1 MRRRRAAGWVSLG
14 AGAAAV
20 LVAMGPA
27 CEAWATEAA
36 GQVVLRLK
44 DGAFEFT
51 GRLRSFDGRSYLI
64 DAGTFG
70 IVSLDASR
78 YECSGA
84 ACAAKNPPATATAA
98 STLIADA
105 PGKGGAESFAMAGS
119 ATVGLDLMPALIR
132 DFAASLG
139 GSARQHLGADPRT
152 TRFEILDKG
161 GAGLATIGLERI
173 GDGAGL
179 QALSAGEARFAMT
192 GRAATPAEIA
202 ALTPLDAAR
211 QGASNENVLALDGL
225 AVIVAP
231 DNPLTSITREKI
243 AGIFSGSITSW
254 AELGQPAAPI
264 RVYASADGGAASDSF
279 AEQVLRPRGLTL
291 NGAAI
296 LVPGEAAVADRV
308 ARDPLGIGITSLS
321 LVRNARGVDIAGSC
335 GLKSKA
341 RTFTVKAEEYPLSR
355 RIYLYTGSG
364 ELPAT
369 ARALTDYFAT
379 ARAQDVIRETQ
390 FVDQAI
396 ERSSFKDES
405 RRLMRMLEEPNV
417 SATDKARLRNLVA
430 ALLGGE
436 RLSLTF
442 RFAPGSA
449 KLDAK
454 AREDVLRLRDL
465 LRSGALKGKS
475 LHLIGFADATGT
487 PRYNL
492 ALSVRRAALI
502 REDVLADDTSLLT
515 DTAILSSGYGHLA
528 PVVCNEGVEG
538 LMLNRRVE
546 VWVTDGITPMTSP
559 ATTEKTTRKRG
570 FLRRH
575 R

>member
-1 MRRRRAAGWVSLG
+1 MRRRRRTAGLVS
-14 AGAAAV
+14 AGAAAM
-20 LVAMGPA
+20 LFAVAPA
-27 CEAWATEAA
+27 SETRATEAA

-78 YECSGA
+78 YECSGP
-84 ACAAKNPPATATAA
+84 ACTAKA
-98 STLIADA
+98 SA
-105 PGKGGAESFAMAGS
+105 PSAQSTMVTEARGRASAESFALAGS

-139 GSARQHLGADPRT
+139 GSARQQLGADPRAA
-152 TRFEILDKG
+152 RFEILDKA
-161 GAGLATIGLERI
+161 GAGVATIGMRRI
-173 GDGAGL
+173 GDSAGL
-179 QALSAGEARFAMT
+179 QALAAGEAGIAMT
-192 GRAATPAEIA
+192 SRAATPVEIA
-202 ALTPLDAAR
+202 ALMPSESAR
-211 QGASNENVLALDGL
+211 QGTSNEHVLALDGL
-225 AVIVAP
+225 AVIVAQ
-231 DNPLTSITREKI
+231 DNPLTSISRETI
-243 AGIFSGSITSW
+243 AKIFSGSITSW

-264 RVYASADGGAASDSF
+264 RLYASADGGAASDSF

-291 NGAAI
+291 SGAAI
-296 LVPGEAAVADRV
+296 MVPSEAAVADRV
-308 ARDPLGIGITSLS
+308 AGDPLGIGITSLS

-355 RIYLYTGSG
+355 RIYLYTSSG

-369 ARALTDYFAT
+369 ARVLTDYFAT

-405 RRLMRMLEEPNV
+405 RRLMRMLEEPKV
-417 SATDKARLRNLVA
+417 DGEDKSRMRKLVA
-430 ALLGGE
+430 SLLGGE

-454 AREDVLRLRDL
+454 AREDVQRLREL
-465 LRSGALKGKS
+465 LRSGALRGKS
-475 LHLIGFADATGT
+475 LHLIGFADVTGT
-487 PRYNL
+487 PRFNL
-492 ALSVRRAALI
+492 ALSVRRAAQV
-502 REDVLADDTSLLT
+502 REQVLAGEPSLLA
-515 DTAILSSGYGHLA
+515 DTAVLSSGYGHLA
-528 PVVCNEGVEG
+528 PVVCNEGAEG

-546 VWVTDGITPMTSP
+546 VWVTDGITAATSP
-559 ATTEKTTRKRG
+559 AIPEKSTGKRR
-570 FLRRH
+570 FNRRH